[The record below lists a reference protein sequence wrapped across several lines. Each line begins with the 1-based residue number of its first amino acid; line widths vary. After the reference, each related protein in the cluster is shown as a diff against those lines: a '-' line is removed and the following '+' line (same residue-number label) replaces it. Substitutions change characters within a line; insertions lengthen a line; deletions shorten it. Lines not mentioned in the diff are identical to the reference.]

1 VIELAPVGQEVPLAS
16 LDLLAAGLARVFQAS
31 CHVREQFID
40 PAEAFNPVRKQYH
53 ATALLRT
60 LSAQATG
67 NRLLGIAQV
76 DLFVPIFTYVFGEA
90 QISGRCAIVSTHRLR
105 EEYYGLPANEDLSQR
120 RLLTEAIHEIGHT
133 YGLRHCHDWQCA
145 MASSNAID
153 RLDLKQPTLCPDC
166 RAAAG
171 L

>member
-1 VIELAPVGQEVPLAS
+1 MIELAPVGQEVPLAT
-16 LDLLAAGLARVFQAS
+16 LDLLAAGLARVFQDS

-40 PAEAFNPVRKQYH
+40 PAGAFNPVRKQYH

-60 LSAQATG
+60 LSAQCADH
-67 NRLLGIAQV
+67 RLLGIAQV

-90 QISGRCAIVSTHRLR
+90 QLSGHCAIVSIHRLR
-105 EEYYGLPANEDLSQR
+105 EEYYGLPANEPLSQR
-120 RLLTEAIHEIGHT
+120 RLLVEAIHEIGHT
-133 YGLRHCHDWQCA
+133 YGLRHCQEWQCA

-153 RLDLKQPTLCPDC
+153 RLDLKQPDLCPEC
-166 RAAAG
+166 RKAAG